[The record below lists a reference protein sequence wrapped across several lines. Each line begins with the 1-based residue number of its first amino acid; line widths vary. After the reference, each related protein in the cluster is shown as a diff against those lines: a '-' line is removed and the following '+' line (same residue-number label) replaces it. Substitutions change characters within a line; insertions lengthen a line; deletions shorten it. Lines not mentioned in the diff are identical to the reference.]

1 MLISLSHE
9 VLDFRDVGI
18 EGSAD
23 SEIVKMATSKLA
35 VILTTDRDFFH
46 TLGQQFPD
54 HSGIIV
60 VALKKP
66 TRDKIIQRLKWLL
79 EHVPE
84 ESITGRAFQLRDQA
98 WQVYPQLEEKNAN
111 NSEQATPRKPSD

>member
-1 MLISLSHE
+1 M
-9 VLDFRDVGI
+9 
-18 EGSAD
+18 
-23 SEIVKMATSKLA
+23 
-35 VILTTDRDFFH
+35 
-46 TLGQQFPD
+46 
-54 HSGIIV
+54 

-66 TRDKIIQRLKWLL
+66 TRDKIIQRPKWLL